1 MRTDLYNSALM
12 AEKERWVRTLSFS
25 HTVNGRACVQGT
37 PFSVV
42 NPATGLPFA
51 EVAGA
56 GRPQLDEAM
65 HAAASAFDPWRKTT
79 WADRAD
85 TLRRFADAM
94 SADEEALASLLT
106 LEQGRPLPLTRAEV
120 RRNADAIRRITGLAI
135 EPTVLKDDATS
146 RATLHYRPLGVVAA
160 IAPWN
165 VPITMAAAKLVHAL
179 YAGNTLV
186 LKPSPY
192 TPLATLRL
200 GEIGRGIFP
209 PGVFNVVAGGNEL
222 GQWLCEHPAVAKV
235 TFTGSTATG
244 RKVAHSAVQDF
255 KRFTLELGGND
266 AALVLDDADID
277 AIAPRIF
284 GAAFVN
290 SGQVC
295 MAIKRLY
302 VQDGVYDR
310 LVERLVGY
318 ARSARVGDGFA
329 AQTQLGPVQNTA
341 QFQIVQEFLAGARAD
356 GADFAAGGHA
366 IDRPGYFIAPTIAL
380 GLREGTR
387 LVDEEPFGPVLP
399 ILRFRSDEEGVARAN
414 ATPYGLSASVW
425 SQDAE
430 RAQRVA
436 ASLQAGTVWVNDH
449 AAPDP
454 LVPFGGVK
462 HSGLGRESGV
472 LGLQNFMEPVSV
484 VTAKG
489 ARSSWFVP

>member
-1 MRTDLYNSALM
+1 MNIKLYNSDLL
-12 AEKERWVRTLSFS
+12 AEKERWARTLSFS
-25 HTVNGRACVQGT
+25 NTINGRASVQGT
-37 PFSVV
+37 PFAVV

-51 EVAGA
+51 EVVGA
-56 GRPQLDEAM
+56 GRAQLDEAM
-65 HAAASAFDPWRKTT
+65 HAAASAFEPWRKTT
-79 WADRAD
+79 WVERAE
-85 TLRRFADAM
+85 TLRTFADAI
-94 SADEEALASLLT
+94 SADEDALASLLT

-120 RRNADAIRRITGLAI
+120 RRNTDAIQRLTALSVERCT
-135 EPTVLKDDATS
+135 LKDDDKSQAV
-146 RATLHYRPLGVVAA
+146 LHYRPLGVVAA

-165 VPITMAAAKLVHAL
+165 VPLTMAVAKLAHAL

-200 GEIGRGIFP
+200 GEIGRSIFP
-209 PGVFNVVAGGNEL
+209 PGVFNVLAGGNEL
-222 GQWLCEHPAVAKV
+222 GQWMCEHPAVAKV

-244 RKVAHSAVQDF
+244 RKVAYSALQDF
-255 KRFTLELGGND
+255 KRVTLELGGND

-302 VQDGVYDR
+302 VQERVFDR
-310 LVERLVGY
+310 LAEKLVEY
-318 ARSARVGDGFA
+318 AHKVRVGDGFA
-329 AQTQLGPVQNTA
+329 EGTQLGPVQNAA
-341 QFQIVQEFLAGARAD
+341 QFQIVQDFIAGARAD
-356 GADFAAGGHA
+356 GADFAVGGHV

-380 GLREGTR
+380 GLTEGTR

-399 ILRFRSDEEGVARAN
+399 ILPFRSDEEGVARAN
-414 ATPYGLSASVW
+414 ATSYGLSASVW
-425 SQDAE
+425 SQDAA

-436 ASLQAGTVWVNDH
+436 AGLQAGTVWVNDH

-454 LVPFGGVK
+454 LVPFGGLR
-462 HSGLGRESGV
+462 HSGFGRESGV

-489 ARSSWFVP
+489 AHGSWFVP